1 MLLPLLSAILGIL
14 AFSPANLYFLGFI
27 FLAPLFIFF
36 LKEDRFW
43 RLVLGAFI
51 FRWVF
56 GLGTVYFTL
65 EPLTWLLSSL
75 IFLGLAVS
83 VFLLKKI
90 YKHLLPEIS
99 NYALIFSLPFIWT
112 LFDHLEARYSLLPAY
127 IMTAGNIFGSSP
139 FVGLSAIGG
148 LIFLIFFAASIN
160 ILVADLILKIKIRE
174 LKNSFWHFFIIIF
187 IIFAAWQISNSEL
200 QKNSNYYN
208 GLKNSLKIS
217 AVSVNDKF
225 NIKDA
230 DELASELAESGSDL
244 IIFPE
249 DILND
254 PSASP
259 RSFDF
264 YGGLAKELNTPLL
277 AAFKTRRDEKKYNSA
292 VLFDKNGEVV
302 DVYDKNRLTFIGE
315 YWPFGGWH
323 PFFYDWLGKNDSK
336 FENYTIF
343 NSQDPY
349 FQGDKKNLS
358 INSRESTL
366 DFAVLICL
374 EIHYPND
381 LQKYKEMGAKFII
394 NPTSN
399 RWLDLGTKHFL
410 YLADNLKKIE
420 SVWLKIPII
429 SSGVKDYAGVILP
442 NGKTYLVNYE
452 SDSQNYNVFI
462 GKIKY

>member
-1 MLLPLLSAILGIL
+1 MTLPILSAILGIL
-14 AFSPANLYFLGFI
+14 ALLPVNFYFFGFV
-27 FLAPLFIFF
+27 FLTPLFIFF
-36 LKEDRFW
+36 LKEERFW

-51 FRWVF
+51 FRWIF
-56 GLGTVYFTL
+56 GLGTVHFTL
-65 EPLTWLLSSL
+65 EPITWFLSSL
-75 IFLGLAVS
+75 IFLGLPIS
-83 VFLLKKI
+83 IFILKKT
-90 YKHLLPEIS
+90 YWRFLPRV
-99 NYALIFSLPFIWT
+99 ADLTLIFSLPLLWT
-112 LFDHLEARYSLLPAY
+112 FFDHIEARYSLLPAY

-139 FVGLSAIGG
+139 FVGLAAIGG
-148 LIFLIFFAASIN
+148 LPLLTFFAASTN
-160 ILVADLILKIKIRE
+160 ILIAVFILKVKTLTPKIRGAYA
-174 LKNSFWHFFIIIF
+174 LAAIS

-200 QKNSNYYN
+200 QKNSAYYN
-208 GLKNSLKIS
+208 NLKNSLKIS

-323 PFFYDWLGKNDSK
+323 PFFYDWLGGDNSK
-336 FENYTIF
+336 FESYTIF

-358 INSRESTL
+358 LNQQENVL
-366 DFAVLICL
+366 NFAVLICL
-374 EIHYPND
+374 EIHYPSD
-381 LQKYKEMGAKFII
+381 LKEYKNMGAKFII

-399 RWLDLGTKHFL
+399 RWLDLGKKHFL

-429 SSGVKDYAGVILP
+429 SSGVKDFAGIITP
-442 NGKTYLVNYE
+442 DGKTRLVNYE
-452 SDSQNYNVFI
+452 NASKNYSVFT
-462 GKIKY
+462 GEIKY